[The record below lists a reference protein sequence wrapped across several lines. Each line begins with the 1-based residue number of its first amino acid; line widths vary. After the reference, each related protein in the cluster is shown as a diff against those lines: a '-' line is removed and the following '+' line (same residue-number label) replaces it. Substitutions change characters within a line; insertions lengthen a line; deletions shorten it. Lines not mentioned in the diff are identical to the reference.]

1 MEDSAA
7 IAEKSQ
13 SSEEK
18 CPFAARFCDG
28 GST

>member
-1 MEDSAA
+1 MEYFAA

-13 SSEEK
+13 SREGKRS
-18 CPFAARFCDG
+18 FAARFCDG